1 MATKEEMETE
11 ILKGLNSDQK
21 RAVLY
26 DHQKDGP
33 LLILAA
39 AGSGKTSVLT
49 RRIQWRVL
57 QGVKPES
64 ILALTFTAKAAAE
77 MRERVQ
83 KLFPDADIRLSTFHS
98 LAYSI
103 LREKFNGKFG
113 WELAGFLKA
122 PKPGEGESER
132 FACAL
137 VDHRISPDAIS
148 RDDLF
153 KPNLPGNLLKKL
165 EVIRQGVL
173 KTGNIVFEDLIYLA
187 TELLEKK
194 SAVQKEIRNRFRE
207 VLVDEYQD
215 INPSQYLLV
224 RAILGQNENLFAVGD
239 DDQAIYGFRGA
250 DIGNVFRF
258 CKDFPHS
265 KLLRL
270 EWNYRSVP
278 KVLYLANNIFED
290 KPLLLRKTLRA
301 GNSSKKPIFLEN
313 RAPEFWVSEDPQ
325 TELLRIVSKIKELR
339 EAYDLDFKNFAIL
352 VRYNRQRLYYEEAL
366 QNFRIPVYREEDSES
381 PEVPG
386 VHVETVHGSKGLQY
400 TVVFYAGLS
409 ERLTPGECEGSR
421 KQKKMQLEEEKR
433 LFYVGVTR
441 AEAVLILLY
450 CKKRFWK
457 GRLSEF
463 KPSRF
468 LRYLERPL
476 SEKSH
481 MPLILFKIRVI
492 ILVLGYMMVV
502 MPPFLFRCVFMR
514 KSVPAWVEYRVQTFT
529 KYCFK
534 VLRVHIDIENQSA
547 LSRVDWN
554 RPVFVVGNH
563 QSYFDIPIVF
573 LTLGRS
579 IGFFAKKELTYI
591 PFLNFWMKALHC
603 VIVDRKDSRA
613 CVAIKDRLES
623 SKETVR
629 AFIFPEG
636 TRSKD
641 GTVKPFKSGAF
652 RLATDLNAIILPIY
666 IEGSRTTW
674 ETRKSSDTVVVRS
687 TVMEPI
693 DIKELSAEKPINPK
707 TELVPMVYEKYKQI
721 SERTL

>member
-1 MATKEEMETE
+1 
-11 ILKGLNSDQK
+11 
-21 RAVLY
+21 
-26 DHQKDGP
+26 
-33 LLILAA
+33 
-39 AGSGKTSVLT
+39 
-49 RRIQWRVL
+49 
-57 QGVKPES
+57 
-64 ILALTFTAKAAAE
+64 
-77 MRERVQ
+77 
-83 KLFPDADIRLSTFHS
+83 
-98 LAYSI
+98 
-103 LREKFNGKFG
+103 
-113 WELAGFLKA
+113 
-122 PKPGEGESER
+122 
-132 FACAL
+132 
-137 VDHRISPDAIS
+137 
-148 RDDLF
+148 
-153 KPNLPGNLLKKL
+153 
-165 EVIRQGVL
+165 
-173 KTGNIVFEDLIYLA
+173 
-187 TELLEKK
+187 
-194 SAVQKEIRNRFRE
+194 
-207 VLVDEYQD
+207 
-215 INPSQYLLV
+215 
-224 RAILGQNENLFAVGD
+224 
-239 DDQAIYGFRGA
+239 
-250 DIGNVFRF
+250 
-258 CKDFPHS
+258 
-265 KLLRL
+265 
-270 EWNYRSVP
+270 
-278 KVLYLANNIFED
+278 
-290 KPLLLRKTLRA
+290 
-301 GNSSKKPIFLEN
+301 
-313 RAPEFWVSEDPQ
+313 
-325 TELLRIVSKIKELR
+325 
-339 EAYDLDFKNFAIL
+339 
-352 VRYNRQRLYYEEAL
+352 
-366 QNFRIPVYREEDSES
+366 
-381 PEVPG
+381 
-386 VHVETVHGSKGLQY
+386 
-400 TVVFYAGLS
+400 
-409 ERLTPGECEGSR
+409 
-421 KQKKMQLEEEKR
+421 MQLEEEKR

-693 DIKELSAEKPINPK
+693 DIQELSAEKPINPK

>member
-1 MATKEEMETE
+1 MDAKEKMEAE

-21 RAVLY
+21 SAVLY

-57 QGVKPES
+57 QGAKPES

-113 WELAGFLKA
+113 WELAGFSKA

-132 FACAL
+132 FACSL
-137 VDHRISPDAIS
+137 VDHLVPPNAIS

-153 KPNLPGNLLKKL
+153 KPNLSAKLNQKL
-165 EVIRQGVL
+165 ESIRKGVL

-187 TELLEKK
+187 TELLETN
-194 SAVQKEIRNRFRE
+194 ADVQKEIRGRFRE

-224 RAILGQNENLFAVGD
+224 RAILGDNENLFAVGD

-278 KVLYLANNIFED
+278 KVLYLANRIFED

-301 GNSSKKPIFLEN
+301 GNNSPKPIFLEN
-313 RAPEFWVSEDPQ
+313 RDPEFWVSEDPQ
-325 TELLRIVSKIKELR
+325 TEMLRIVSKIKELR
-339 EAYDLDFKNFAIL
+339 EAYDLEFKNFAIL

-366 QNFRIPVYREEDSES
+366 ENFRIPVYREEDAES
-381 PEVPG
+381 PEIPG

-409 ERLTPGECEGSR
+409 ERLTPGECEGTR
-421 KQKKMQLEEEKR
+421 KQKKIQLEEEKR

-468 LRYLERPL
+468 LRYLERPVP
-476 SEKSH
+476 EKSH
-481 MPLILFKIRVI
+481 MPLILFKIRVV
-492 ILVLGYMMVV
+492 ILVLGYMMLV

-529 KYCFK
+529 TFCFK
-534 VLRVHIDIENQSA
+534 VLRVQIDVENQSA

-573 LTLGRS
+573 KTLGRS

-603 VIVDRKDSRA
+603 VIVDRKNSKA
-613 CVAIKDRLES
+613 CVAIKERLES

-641 GTVKPFKSGAF
+641 GSVKPFKSGAF

-666 IEGSRTTW
+666 IEGSRLTW
-674 ETRKSSDTVVVRS
+674 ETRKNSGRVVVHS

-693 DIKELSAEKPINPK
+693 DLKELSKEKPINPK
-707 TELVPMVYEKYKQI
+707 TELVPLVYEKFQQI
-721 SERTL
+721 SAKK